1 MSFPA
6 AEGWVPQADGTFV
19 SMLGEVFLRETRD
32 GCEIGLVA
40 DDRLRNLS
48 GVLHGGAMMTLLDR
62 AGGIAARRAAR
73 GDRVVTASITVNF
86 LRPVAVD
93 VPVKISCR
101 LRKSGRKSFFTDA
114 DAFAGDALVATA
126 TAVYMRVGE

>member
-6 AEGWVPQADGTFV
+6 EEGWVPQADGTFV
-19 SMLGEVFLRETRD
+19 ASLGRVFQRKTAD

-40 DDRLRNLS
+40 EDRLRNLS
-48 GVLHGGAMMTLLDR
+48 GVLHGGVMMTLLDR
-62 AGGIAARRAAR
+62 AGGVAVRDVAA
-73 GDRVVTASITVNF
+73 GERVATASITVNF
-86 LRPVAVD
+86 LRPVPVD
-93 VPVKISCR
+93 APVTIHCR

-114 DAFAGDALVATA
+114 DAFAGGTLVATA